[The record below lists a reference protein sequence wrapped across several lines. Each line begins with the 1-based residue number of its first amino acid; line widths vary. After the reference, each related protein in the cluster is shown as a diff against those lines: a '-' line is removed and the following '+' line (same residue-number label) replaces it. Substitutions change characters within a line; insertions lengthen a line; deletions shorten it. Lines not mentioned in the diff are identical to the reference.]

1 LSYGGADAVAL
12 PEVAGSDVE
21 EPLKVIPVTGDI
33 KPPIVPSAI
42 HIRALEGQIKACEE
56 ERRRR
61 P

>member
-1 LSYGGADAVAL
+1 MPLRSL
-12 PEVAGSDVE
+12 RIAGSDVE